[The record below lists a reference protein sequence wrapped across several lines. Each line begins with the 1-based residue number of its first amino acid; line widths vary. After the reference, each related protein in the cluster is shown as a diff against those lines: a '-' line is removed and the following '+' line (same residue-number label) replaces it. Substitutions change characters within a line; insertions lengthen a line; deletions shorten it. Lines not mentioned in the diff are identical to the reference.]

1 MSKLLIEDI
10 TKVLVE
16 GVHSNHAKTLSDK
29 EIINHLKAHAHP
41 TDKNSDHWADRKSA
55 ILKEFNKRH
64 KSGKSPE
71 ISKVHDEVIKFHS
84 ESPSPYVR
92 KTVSGFSSSTVSK
105 PEPKKSEKTKE
116 DNSGVSIKHLHFGS
130 HPDFPDSSE
139 ATDVYHNGNHI
150 GSVVTKAIS
159 GTTIPGGFGSG
170 YQPRKQY
177 KTTTYEKKP
186 GSPHGKSGGYS
197 EIKSDSDP
205 GMDWHPGHVES
216 YKKRIAHNVKTKN
229 RASYW

>member
-55 ILKEFNKRH
+55 IIKEFNKRH

-92 KTVSGFSSSTVSK
+92 KIVSGISGSTASK
-105 PEPKKSEKTKE
+105 SEPAKSEKTKG
-116 DNSGVSIKHLHFGS
+116 DNSEVSIKHRES
-130 HPDFPDSSE
+130 HPDFPDATK
-139 ATDVYHNGNHI
+139 ATDIYHNDNHI
-150 GSVVTKAIS
+150 GTVVTKATS
-159 GTTIPGGFGSG
+159 GTIPGGFGTG
-170 YQPRKQY
+170 YQPRKQF
-177 KTTTYEKKP
+177 KTTIYEKKP
-186 GSPHGKSGGYS
+186 EGRDGKSGGYS
-197 EIKSDSDP
+197 EILSDSDP
-205 GMDWHPGHVES
+205 GMDWHPSHVES
-216 YKKRIAHNVKTKN
+216 YKKRITHNVKTKN
-229 RASYW
+229 KESFW